1 MAPKW
6 QETIELAFYWPKVQF
21 GANSWSFFQLRKGGI
36 KDNFAGQM
44 LLNIG
49 VELTTAC
56 YAPRRQESLFSTHT
70 RS

>member
-21 GANSWSFFQLRKGGI
+21 RANSWSQFQLRKSEI

-44 LLNIG
+44 LLNIW

-56 YAPRRQESLFSTHT
+56 YAPRRQESLFSTSI

>member
-21 GANSWSFFQLRKGGI
+21 GANSWSFFQLRKGEI
-36 KDNFAGQM
+36 KDNFAGKM

-56 YAPRRQESLFSTHT
+56 YTSRRQESLFSTHT